1 MGEIADPTNFTSQP
15 LPLNQ
20 PLLYNGIMSAQHPAG
35 ATEPDRLG
43 SQPVGFDW
51 RQSLAQILALSAA
64 LFAAY
69 VWLSFSSLAQYSLQV
84 FALCILLYF
93 ILKKLNDAAV
103 WEVLPTTAV
112 DEMILVTF
120 AFLILIGATGGA
132 ESIFFPLIFIYL
144 FFLSMTMHLA
154 TAITLCLEV
163 LLFLYALSPSPSL
176 LLVNIPI
183 VMTFFLFA
191 KYQYD
196 QAKTKQTIIEI
207 ESNELNSYQ
216 VFLQQKDLQLNEAE
230 GKTWGW
236 VKFFNNF
243 VFDFLQPKI
252 DNLIQLVEFPQNHSM
267 VKGQLTLIRLE
278 LEKLKQHLIEHGA
291 EIEDETE
298 QHKTTQHSTTQHD
311 PAAPVNS
318 QTQQNVQ
325 NDQQQNGQSYQHHP
339 QNSQAAPPLT

>member
-1 MGEIADPTNFTSQP
+1 
-15 LPLNQ
+15 
-20 PLLYNGIMSAQHPAG
+20 MSAQHPAG
-35 ATEPDRLG
+35 ATEPNRLG
-43 SQPVGFDW
+43 SQPDGFDW
-51 RQSLAQILALSAA
+51 RRSLAQILALSAA
-64 LFAAY
+64 VFAAY
-69 VWLSFSSLAQYSLQV
+69 VWLSFTSLAQYSLQV

-93 ILKKLNDAAV
+93 VLKKLNDAAV
-103 WEVLPTTAV
+103 WEILPTTAV
-112 DEMILVTF
+112 DEMTLVTF
-120 AFLILIGATGGA
+120 AFLILIGATGGD
-132 ESIFFPLIFIYL
+132 ESVFFPLIFIYL
-144 FFLSMTMHLA
+144 FFLSMTMRVA

-216 VFLQQKDLQLNEAE
+216 IFLQQKDLQLNEAE

-236 VKFFNNF
+236 VKFFNSF

-291 EIEDETE
+291 EIENETA
-298 QHKTTQHSTTQHD
+298 QHKTTQQQ
-311 PAAPVNS
+311 PATPANYP
-318 QTQQNVQ
+318 TQQNVQ
-325 NDQQQNGQSYQHHP
+325 NDQQQNSQPYQPQPDSGQDSG
-339 QNSQAAPPLT
+339 QAAPPLT